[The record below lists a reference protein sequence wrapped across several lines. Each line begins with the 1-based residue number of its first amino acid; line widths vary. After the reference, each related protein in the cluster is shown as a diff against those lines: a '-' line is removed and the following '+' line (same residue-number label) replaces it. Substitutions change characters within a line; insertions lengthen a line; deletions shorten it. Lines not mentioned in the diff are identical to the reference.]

1 MFEMLF
7 CFFSIF
13 LRQGVWAKNTF
24 SNVFFII
31 NYLQGTWYY
40 WITLKREWRRELLIC
55 LLKFLSNFLKAN
67 TWGHGGH
74 CMLPINILLNI
85 LKKKPR
91 GPKLMN
97 YAATQKNW
105 EAKTPPGKDR
115 WDPFH
120 TLIVIR
126 QFCDCTPSFWLRKI
140 KINTSIGS
148 DSCRFN
154 TRLVPSRFLLL
165 EVCLYFETKKK
176 KFLNAVS
183 FEINI
188 FLGDYLGWK
197 NSAILRLGLTFAF
210 IDRSATIFQEQRLRR
225 KHSMVDYSKAA
236 TYVSETR
243 KSSFKT
249 NKL

>member
-31 NYLQGTWYY
+31 NYLRGTWYN
-40 WITLKREWRRELLIC
+40 WIILKREWRRELLIC

-120 TLIVIR
+120 TLMVVR

-165 EVCLYFETKKK
+165 EVCLYFETQKKIPK
-176 KFLNAVS
+176 CRQLWDKYFSGWLSWVKEFS
-183 FEINI
+183 HPPFGPNI
-188 FLGDYLGWK
+188 CFYRQVCDHI
-197 NSAILRLGLTFAF
+197 SRT
-210 IDRSATIFQEQRLRR
+210 TI
-225 KHSMVDYSKAA
+225 A
-236 TYVSETR
+236 
-243 KSSFKT
+243 
-249 NKL
+249 